1 MSFLKLSKTSFHS
14 QVFAVLF
21 LFLLFVL
28 FLFKETQRNVFL
40 IWIKLLEYSNFSA
53 WKISKKN

>member
-1 MSFLKLSKTSFHS
+1 MSFLKLGKTSFHS
-14 QVFAVLF
+14 QVFAV